1 MVGDAGSFR
10 IGASAVPP
18 SNTFTFANAGI
29 YFDPGGRTLY
39 VHVISPVV
47 PDADYSITN
56 LVYEVV
62 TDPMERLNFYN
73 TYRSA
78 LKQAL
83 FVIQGPITVDLAK

>member
-1 MVGDAGSFR
+1 MK
-10 IGASAVPP
+10 
-18 SNTFTFANAGI
+18 NATPQPDGGI
-29 YFDPGGRTLY
+29 VY

-62 TDPMERLNFYN
+62 TDPMARTDFYN
-73 TYRSA
+73 LYRGA

-83 FVIQGPITVDLAK
+83 FVIQGPLSSDFSK